1 MPCGVRA
8 GGVTS
13 LKALGIDLPM
23 AQLDDLLQFLTVYS
37 TEAPNFGDQVW
48 AQEACDLTPIDDVT
62 LLEGVG
68 FAEGDPAAEC
78 YVNEGCTYE
87 GAINYDAEAESDA
100 GFCVFAG
107 CTDAAAINFNS
118 VANVDDGTCKYSP
131 CPDFNGDGAIH
142 AGDLLDF
149 LTSWGAIY

>member
-1 MPCGVRA
+1 MF
-8 GGVTS
+8 S
-13 LKALGIDLPM
+13 
-23 AQLDDLLQFLTVYS
+23 
-37 TEAPNFGDQVW
+37 E
-48 AQEACDLTPIDDVT
+48 
-62 LLEGVG
+62 
-68 FAEGDPAAEC
+68 
-78 YVNEGCTYE
+78 
-87 GAINYDAEAESDA
+87 AINYDAEAESDA